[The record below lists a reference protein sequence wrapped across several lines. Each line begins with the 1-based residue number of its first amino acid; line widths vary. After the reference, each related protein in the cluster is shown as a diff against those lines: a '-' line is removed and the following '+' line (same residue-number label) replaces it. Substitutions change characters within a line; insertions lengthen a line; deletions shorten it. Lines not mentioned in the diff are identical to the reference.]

1 MPVTTVQQLNENVG
15 TSSRG
20 RRNRRHHRHR
30 NQREDQQT
38 DTDRSN
44 YQEDSTEIEGEH
56 GRRHRRGRIRKH
68 LAKIRRKKRE
78 AEQ

>member
-1 MPVTTVQQLNENVG
+1 MPVTTVQQLNEIVA

-20 RRNRRHHRHR
+20 QRHHRHHRHR
-30 NQREDQQT
+30 NQRDDQQT
-38 DTDRSN
+38 DTNGSN
-44 YQEDSTEIEGEH
+44 NQEDPTEIDGEH
-56 GRRHRRGRIRKH
+56 RRRHRRGRLRKH

>member
-1 MPVTTVQQLNENVG
+1 MPVTTVQQLNENVT
-15 TSSRG
+15 TSG
-20 RRNRRHHRHR
+20 RERRHRRHHRHR
-30 NQREDQQT
+30 NQLDDQT

-44 YQEDSTEIEGEH
+44 HQQDPTEIGGEH
-56 GRRHRRGRIRKH
+56 SRRHRRGRLRKH